1 MSGGSTNK
9 EVVLGRKVVAIE
21 ADDGVSFWSVPVG
34 GAGGYLSSG
43 QPWLTSLIP
52 RRTPMRGIPLADW
65 PFLENIPELLNLDT
79 ILTFEAFRDSAVL
92 TADDPSSSDL
102 LSFAAGRGHREFRCL
117 SRTHNPSSCVPCM
130 DFSPW
135 LRERVRRHEADGLGE
150 YLWRVRRASPG
161 VDETSEQIQSLYSD
175 LARAVMSA
183 PLSQY
188 LPDGTFEAYL
198 DLRVLL
204 VMLAAHETLSGF
216 IMAGEAA
223 AFAAA
228 VMAPHAFRLTRTAVL
243 VERRNEFVREM
254 AQGMDYWACWAPLAV
269 DAIRPPL
276 PPRDSGFQSM
286 LSVLATLPLGSRAHA
301 VDALRHLSAD
311 PGVPRT
317 LPSLVHHETCRRGLD
332 VTDSSGLILQSG
344 LVIPASDAAG
354 WLAGWTRR
362 DLLGFLAQC
371 GVRAP
376 KSWSKERLAELA
388 LKDCST
394 LVRERMAVSGA
405 VELAPAYAEAAGRLG
420 SYIEDVT
427 ETWRVWLG
435 FGTGVEV

>member
-1 MSGGSTNK
+1 LAFDSFRISG
-9 EVVLGRKVVAIE
+9 E
-21 ADDGVSFWSVPVG
+21 
-34 GAGGYLSSG
+34 
-43 QPWLTSLIP
+43 
-52 RRTPMRGIPLADW
+52 
-65 PFLENIPELLNLDT
+65 
-79 ILTFEAFRDSAVL
+79 VL
-92 TADDPSSSDL
+92 TLEDPSTSDL
-102 LSFAAGRGHREFRCL
+102 VGYAAGRGHRDYPCL

-135 LRERVRRHEADGLGE
+135 LRERVRRDEVDGLGE
-150 YLWRVRRASPG
+150 YLWRVRRTNP
-161 VDETSEQIQSLYSD
+161 SEGESEEQRQYSD
-175 LARAVMSA
+175 MVRAVMAA

-188 LPDGTFEAYL
+188 LPDGTSEAYL

-204 VMLAAHETLSGF
+204 VILAAHETFSGF

-223 AFAAA
+223 DFTAA
-228 VMAPHAFRLTRTAVL
+228 VMAPHAFGLTRAAVL
-243 VERRNEFVREM
+243 VERRNEFVRDM

-269 DAIRPPL
+269 DAISPPL

-286 LSVLATLPLGSRAHA
+286 LSALASLPLGSRAHA

-317 LPSLVHHETCRRGLD
+317 LASLSHVETRRRGLD
-332 VTDSSGLILQSG
+332 VADSSRLILQSG
-344 LVIPASDAAG
+344 LVIPATDAAA

-388 LKDCST
+388 VKDCRT
-394 LVRERMAVSGA
+394 RVRDRMAESGA
-405 VELAPAYAEAAGRLG
+405 VELALAHAEAAGRLG
-420 SYIEDVT
+420 SYIEDVK